1 MFDNLQKE
9 NLMTEQREVLLDHL
23 YLLIKQWG
31 EEKGI
36 LGENASPVS
45 QYLKLVEEV
54 GELSAGISRNDLD
67 SIKDALGDI
76 FVTWVM
82 TTEALGLDPIEN
94 IASVY
99 EIISK
104 RKGVMKDGVF
114 VKEEDL
120 KTTES

>member
-1 MFDNLQKE
+1 MSE
-9 NLMTEQREVLLDHL
+9 SLDSL
-23 YLLIKQWG
+23 YALIKKWG

-54 GELSAGISRNDLD
+54 GELSAGIARQDHEA
-67 SIKDALGDI
+67 IYDAMGDI

-82 TTEALGLDPIEN
+82 TTEALNLDPLAVIED
-94 IASVY
+94 VY
-99 EIISK
+99 KVISQ

-114 VKEEDL
+114 LKEEDL
-120 KTTES
+120 ETTES